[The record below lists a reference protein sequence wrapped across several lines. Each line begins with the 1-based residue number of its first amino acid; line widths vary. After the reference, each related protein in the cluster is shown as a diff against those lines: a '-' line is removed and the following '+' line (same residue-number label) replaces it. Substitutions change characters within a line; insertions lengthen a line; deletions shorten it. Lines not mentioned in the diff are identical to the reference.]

1 MIITESLDH
10 KPAAVTLEPLPDG
23 TTWLYLRKTPNR
35 LKLIPVMK
43 RLMLNCGS
51 VKLPSASWVQTVPVK
66 PPDTINAKFDD
77 WWTYAAAWAEDE
89 PLPTVQ
95 EQINAIY
102 DTLAVMMG
110 V

>member
-23 TTWLYLRKTPNR
+23 TTLLYLRKNAKQVEADTGDETPDA
-35 LKLIPVMK
+35 KLWQCETAI
-43 RLMLNCGS
+43 G
-51 VKLPSASWVQTVPVK
+51 KLGADRSGETT
-66 PPDTINAKFDD
+66 DTINAKFDD

>member
-1 MIITESLDH
+1 MIITESLDN

-23 TTWLYLRKTPNR
+23 TTWLYLRKNAKQVEANTGDETPDA
-35 LKLIPVMK
+35 KLWQ
-43 RLMLNCGS
+43 CET
-51 VKLPSASWVQTVPVK
+51 A
-66 PPDTINAKFDD
+66 DTINAKFDD

>member
-10 KPAAVTLEPLPDG
+10 KPAAVTLEPMPDG
-23 TTWLYLRKTPNR
+23 TVRLYLRRNAKQVKSDTTTETPDAEPWQCETAVG
-35 LKLIPVMK
+35 KLGAD
-43 RLMLNCGS
+43 RSGE
-51 VKLPSASWVQTVPVK
+51 TT
-66 PPDTINAKFDD
+66 DTINVKFDD

>member
-1 MIITESLDH
+1 MIITESLDN

-23 TTWLYLRKTPNR
+23 TTWLYLRKNAKQVEADTGDETPDA
-35 LKLIPVMK
+35 KLWQCETAI
-43 RLMLNCGS
+43 G
-51 VKLPSASWVQTVPVK
+51 KLGADRSGETT
-66 PPDTINAKFDD
+66 DTINAKFDD

-102 DTLAVMMG
+102 DMLAVMMG